1 MQTYYSTAEFYI
13 PYPTIVTIGM
23 FDGVHVWHRRIIQ
36 DLVTRAQELD
46 LESVVLT
53 FWPHPREVLTG
64 VPMQCLTTTEEKIA
78 LMEELGVD
86 HVIVQS
92 FTPDFAQMSA
102 QDYMQTILVDQLHA
116 DVVMIWHDHRFGHDR
131 GAGLEELAAFGYSH
145 GFSVTQIP
153 VHEIDEAAV
162 SSTVIRQALLWWDIT
177 RANQYL
183 GYQYQLTGVARLER
197 KFRES
202 LIASFT
208 IPEWHKLIPA
218 DGEYIV
224 RIGEYDRKLV
234 IGDDGLELYLLE
246 SDSIVFGQS
255 LMINFR
261 W

>member
-1 MQTYYSTAEFYI
+1 VQTYYSTAEFYI

-64 VPMQCLTTTEEKIA
+64 LLMQRLTTIEEKIT

-86 HVIVQS
+86 HLIIQP
-92 FTPDFAQMSA
+92 FTPAFAQMSA
-102 QDYMQTILVDQLHA
+102 QNYMQTILVDQLHV

-131 GAGLEELAAFGYSH
+131 GAGLEELAAFGYEH

-162 SSTVIRQALLWWDIT
+162 SSTVIREALLW
-177 RANQYL
+177 
-183 GYQYQLTGVARLER
+183 
-197 KFRES
+197 
-202 LIASFT
+202 
-208 IPEWHKLIPA
+208 
-218 DGEYIV
+218 
-224 RIGEYDRKLV
+224 
-234 IGDDGLELYLLE
+234 
-246 SDSIVFGQS
+246 
-255 LMINFR
+255 
-261 W
+261 